1 MQERIIEV
9 IVFLLTEMQ
18 QERSRK
24 DKVDLTH
31 ALFLKGYTEVEI
43 NLGFSWIF
51 NHLKNPP
58 LDSSSPFEKS
68 DDADD
73 FDDLDEL
80 VIAPDAYGY
89 LLQLLNLGVVREN
102 DMQIIVERA
111 LAFGKEDIN
120 LDDLKTIVAGIIFG
134 HDEGYPLSGYTP
146 FDGNSPVQ

>member
-9 IVFLLTEMQ
+9 IVYLLTEMQ

-31 ALFLKGYTEVEI
+31 VLLLKGYTEVEI

-58 LDSSSPFEKS
+58 LDSSLPFDKS
-68 DDADD
+68 DDTED

-120 LDDLKTIVAGIIFG
+120 LDDLKSIVAGIIFG